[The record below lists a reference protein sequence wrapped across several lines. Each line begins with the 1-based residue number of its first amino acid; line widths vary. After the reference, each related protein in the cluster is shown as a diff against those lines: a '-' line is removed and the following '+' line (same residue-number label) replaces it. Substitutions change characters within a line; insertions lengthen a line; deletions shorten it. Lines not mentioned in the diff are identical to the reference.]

1 MKVRDI
7 IKRVEE
13 DGWYLIRIRGE
24 HRHYSHPVKKGIVT
38 ISGQLRQDMP
48 IGTLLNVWK
57 QAQLGKEVP
66 MAKILVI
73 VEKGETS
80 YGAYSPDVPGCVAV
94 GDTREEALQLFR
106 EALQGHLELM
116 REEHLPLPEP
126 QTSVEY
132 IDMPLSA

>member
-1 MKVRDI
+1 
-7 IKRVEE
+7 
-13 DGWYLIRIRGE
+13 
-24 HRHYSHPVKKGIVT
+24 
-38 ISGQLRQDMP
+38 
-48 IGTLLNVWK
+48 
-57 QAQLGKEVP
+57 

-94 GDTREEALQLFR
+94 GDTREEVLQRFG
-106 EALQGHLELM
+106 EALREHLELL

-132 IDMPLSA
+132 LDIPLSA